1 MNTLLY
7 FLFFGV
13 ASCFQYLPIRRN
25 PSIQSSY
32 LKSSSSAHEP
42 TDGANGDNN
51 ISVENIV
58 GLANDI
64 PTSTYDFLPKGTG
77 YIMCSTCKTAYLM
90 NESELIKRG
99 LRVRCSLCEK
109 EWFQS
114 IERLMQ
120 ADEIHAIQ
128 RMTDTKIS
136 EIQKILAEKNYPKY
150 PKVEKVGVF
159 VGNLP
164 YSYTE
169 KEIGDIF
176 AEYGI
181 TNIALVRGPDGLSKG
196 FAFVEVLPFLSIRFL
211 LYPSLN
217 IPFNVLSAPTWR
229 MQSWPLRRCIFS
241 TPTVRGD

>member
-1 MNTLLY
+1 
-7 FLFFGV
+7 
-13 ASCFQYLPIRRN
+13 
-25 PSIQSSY
+25 
-32 LKSSSSAHEP
+32 
-42 TDGANGDNN
+42 
-51 ISVENIV
+51 
-58 GLANDI
+58 
-64 PTSTYDFLPKGTG
+64 
-77 YIMCSTCKTAYLM
+77 M

-176 AEYGI
+176 AEYGV

-196 FAFVEVLPFLSIRFL
+196 FAFVEVLSFLPI
-211 LYPSLN
+211 
-217 IPFNVLSAPTWR
+217 
-229 MQSWPLRRCIFS
+229 
-241 TPTVRGD
+241 